1 MQISVDDGATWWYL
15 PYDSHTHHTLS
26 RMNPYSPFYDEG
38 IFDGSIHSGGCP
50 TRSQTFDAET
60 IDVSNLRPRGPFQ
73 VRLFSDTWV
82 EKTATSMTQVS
93 KSTCFWMKA
102 RGRHRPSALQPGR
115 CGGCLTVTHVCLL
128 APTSRWTSSI

>member
-1 MQISVDDGATWWYL
+1 MQISVDDGATWWYP

-60 IDVSNLRPRGPFQ
+60 IDVSNLSGQ
-73 VRLFSDTWV
+73 EVRFRYVFFSDTWV
-82 EKTATSMTQVS
+82 EKDGWYIDDAGVEVDLFLDEGSWTS
-93 KSTCFWMKA
+93 
-102 RGRHRPSALQPGR
+102 PSFS
-115 CGGCLTVTHVCLL
+115 
-128 APTSRWTSSI
+128 APTRSLWGMLDGHARICL